1 MKNID
6 AQIAIQ
12 NAIDEAEILYIVAIK
27 GENSHLVVVCE
38 DKTRDVV
45 DEISTAIC
53 NQLAHELDN
62 DDSPPILC
70 SFLDK
75 VEESEMCDCPDCTKL
90 RIESELNEQ
99 KN

>member
-1 MKNID
+1 MNID
-6 AQIAIQ
+6 TQIAIT
-12 NAIDEAEILYIVAIK
+12 NALENAEVIFLLAVK
-27 GENSHLVVVCE
+27 GEKSELVVVCE
-38 DKTRDVV
+38 DSERDVV
-45 DEISTAIC
+45 EDLAQALT
-53 NQLAHELDN
+53 NQLAVELDN